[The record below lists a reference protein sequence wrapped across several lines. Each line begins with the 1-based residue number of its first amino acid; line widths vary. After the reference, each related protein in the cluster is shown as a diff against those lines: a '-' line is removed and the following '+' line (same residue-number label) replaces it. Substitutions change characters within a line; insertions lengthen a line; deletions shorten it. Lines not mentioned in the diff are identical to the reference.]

1 MEHGSFRPHFSLYQ
15 VRRPEEDGES
25 RIVLAEEL
33 MKEMKSLVK
42 GIRTATV
49 TGSRSASLTE
59 TGLLLEP
66 ESHSL
71 SSGLRS
77 VLCVSNGSEL
87 TILQRERNAYSSGSL
102 SEIVTCTCAGGRP
115 LRLLVKYAQYPDA
128 ASYPHPSDEP
138 FVVGSWSNVPYEAE
152 IYRHV
157 LQPLRLSTPKFY
169 GTYQEPGSRRL
180 WLVLEY
186 LDNAIPMHEQFD
198 DSAMRLASIWLGR
211 FHAIGEQRIASN
223 AALPHLKI
231 RDASH
236 YSASA
241 TRALAHAGKLDP
253 SFSWLPDLCSR
264 FNDLA
269 RSAWTAR
276 PTITHGD
283 YFQHNIL
290 IRDGRIHPVDWEEAA
305 IDLGEIDLA
314 CLTYRWPASVTEC
327 CELEY
332 QKSRWPQGS
341 PDDFETV
348 VNAARLALYLDDIRN
363 IANWTD
369 CAERRTFSNEMRSLG
384 ERLGLI

>member
-1 MEHGSFRPHFSLYQ
+1 M
-15 VRRPEEDGES
+15 
-25 RIVLAEEL
+25 
-33 MKEMKSLVK
+33 
-42 GIRTATV
+42 TV
-49 TGSRSASLTE
+49 SRSGSLTE
-59 TGLLLEP
+59 TGLFLEP
-66 ESHSL
+66 ETHSL

-77 VLCVSNGSEL
+77 VLGVSNGTEL
-87 TILQRERNAYSSGSL
+87 TILERERNAYSSGSL
-102 SEIVTCTCAGGRP
+102 SEIATCACAGGRP

-128 ASYPHPSDEP
+128 ARYPHPSHGHPSQEP

-152 IYRHV
+152 VYRHV
-157 LQPLRLSTPKFY
+157 LEPLRLSTPKFY
-169 GTYQEPGSRRL
+169 GTYQEPGSGRL
-180 WLVLEY
+180 WLVVEY
-186 LDNAIPMHEQFD
+186 LDNAVPMHEQFD
-198 DSAMRLASIWLGR
+198 DSAMNLASSWLGR

-223 AALPHLKI
+223 AALADLKI
-231 RDASH
+231 RDASY
-236 YSASA
+236 YSAVA

-253 SFSWLPDLCSR
+253 WFSWLPDLCSR

-269 RSAWTAR
+269 RSVWTAR

-290 IRDGRIHPVDWEEAA
+290 IRDGSIHPIDWEEAA

-314 CLTYRWPASVTEC
+314 CLTYRWPASVTEG

-348 VNAARLALYLDDIRN
+348 VNAARLALYFDDIRN
-363 IANWTD
+363 VADWTD
-369 CAERRTFSNEMRSLG
+369 CDERRMFSKEMRSLG